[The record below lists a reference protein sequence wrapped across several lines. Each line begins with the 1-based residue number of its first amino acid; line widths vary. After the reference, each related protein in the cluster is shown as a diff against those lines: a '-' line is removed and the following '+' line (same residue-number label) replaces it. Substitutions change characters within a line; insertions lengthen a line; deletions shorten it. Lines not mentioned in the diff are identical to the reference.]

1 MLVMPPSS
9 QGDEHPQPA
18 AEAILVSRFWPIPIE
33 SHTIPCQKKL
43 SPVSSRIWKRV
54 LEISL
59 NQGESWLLH
68 AQDVAAA
75 VPNDFSIKQCCGKA
89 DILAAGDCISG
100 YLGGSEVEVKSR
112 LQACPNNMVIVLL
125 VTMKT
130 LGPADFVYW
139 SRHIAVQIQ
148 FSSCLVRNLCF
159 MAVRVQ
165 YFNAWRLIRNSISI
179 QSWCLSMC
187 QGFLWQLWD

>member
-1 MLVMPPSS
+1 MNHGEPISSLFSAWFIVLLAGGKRALYLPDLFRGVAFRAWSRLEMLVMPPSS

-89 DILAAGDCISG
+89 DILAAGTASPATWRFR
-100 YLGGSEVEVKSR
+100 SR
-112 LQACPNNMVIVLL
+112 SQEP
-125 VTMKT
+125 T
-130 LGPADFVYW
+130 P
-139 SRHIAVQIQ
+139 
-148 FSSCLVRNLCF
+148 
-159 MAVRVQ
+159 
-165 YFNAWRLIRNSISI
+165 
-179 QSWCLSMC
+179 SMSK
-187 QGFLWQLWD
+187 